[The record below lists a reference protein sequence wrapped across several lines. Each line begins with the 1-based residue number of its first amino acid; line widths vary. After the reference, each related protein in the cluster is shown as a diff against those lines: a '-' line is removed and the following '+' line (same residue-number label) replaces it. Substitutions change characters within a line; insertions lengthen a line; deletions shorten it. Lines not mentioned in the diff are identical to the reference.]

1 MISVPAGTGIFFH
14 IALDNGIC
22 FCERKVTALTKEP
35 AAKSAARPQ
44 ILHMENREKLSL
56 AGVEDVSGFD
66 ENLILLQTSLGAL
79 TIRGE
84 QLHIGRI
91 DLDAGELEVCGSIRE
106 LSYSETG
113 PARSLWAR
121 LFS

>member
-1 MISVPAGTGIFFH
+1 M
-14 IALDNGIC
+14 
-22 FCERKVTALTKEP
+22 TALTKEP
-35 AAKSAARPQ
+35 AVQSAARPHT
-44 ILHMENREKLSL
+44 LHMENREKLSL
-56 AGVEDVSGFD
+56 AGVQDVSGFD

-91 DLDAGELEVCGSIRE
+91 DLDAGELEVCGLIRE
-106 LSYSETG
+106 LSYSEAG

-121 LFS
+121 LFT